1 MMISSSSFS
10 SSHVVVVV
18 LYVTVVAHVTM
29 HKGAHVRILDAL
41 GEENGDTPVD
51 CKDYCKVTMVAS
63 GQDTESDVDKAW
75 DTRENAASEH
85 SNSAGENS
93 DASSTNESNNE
104 RSLALSS
111 NEVEEHDLFSM
122 AAEEGQ
128 TLRRQRI
135 R

>member
-51 CKDYCKVTMVAS
+51 CKDYCK
-63 GQDTESDVDKAW
+63 D
-75 DTRENAASEH
+75 
-85 SNSAGENS
+85 
-93 DASSTNESNNE
+93 
-104 RSLALSS
+104 
-111 NEVEEHDLFSM
+111 
-122 AAEEGQ
+122 
-128 TLRRQRI
+128 
-135 R
+135 